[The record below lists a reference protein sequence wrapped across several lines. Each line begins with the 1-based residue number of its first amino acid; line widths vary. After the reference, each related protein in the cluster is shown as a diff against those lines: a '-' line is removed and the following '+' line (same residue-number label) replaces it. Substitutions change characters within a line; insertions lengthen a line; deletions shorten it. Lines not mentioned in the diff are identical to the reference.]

1 MYLKGEVLS
10 CGVCAIELP
19 LVLLAVYM
27 EKNSFV
33 PAGNDGIIISRSE
46 GVLEQAKKRDH
57 KVYITDVA
65 IDKVSIVNVPELSRS
80 INETIQNEHK
90 NILREGGIYY
100 GKSN

>member
-1 MYLKGEVLS
+1 M
-10 CGVCAIELP
+10 
-19 LVLLAVYM
+19 
-27 EKNSFV
+27 
-33 PAGNDGIIISRSE
+33 
-46 GVLEQAKKRDH
+46 EQAKKRDH